1 MDIIQAIILAIVEG
15 ITEFLPISSTG
26 HLVLAAELLKI
37 PQTEF
42 VKSFEVIIQLGAIL
56 AVVILYFKRL
66 LTSRKLWP
74 IIALAFIPTA
84 IVGFTL
90 YPLIKGVLLG
100 NTQVTL
106 WALFLGG
113 IILII
118 WDLPSSARWRTTARQ
133 GKVLLD
139 DVEDLTYKKALL
151 VGVFQSLSV
160 VPGVSRAASTIIG
173 GLIVGLNRKAAVEMS
188 FFLAIPTMVAATAL
202 DLIKSDFS
210 FSANEWMILAIGFI
224 GAFITA
230 LFAVKFF
237 LKYIANH
244 TFVAF
249 GIYRIVLALLFW
261 IFVM

>member
-1 MDIIQAIILAIVEG
+1 MDIIQALILAVVEG

-56 AVVILYFKRL
+56 AIVLIYFKRL
-66 LTSRKLWP
+66 LQSRKLWP
-74 IIALAFIPTA
+74 IIILAFIPTA

-90 YPLIKGVLLG
+90 YPLIKSVLLG

-113 IILII
+113 IVLII
-118 WDLPSSARWRTTARQ
+118 WEFFYKEQPHHINE
-133 GKVLLD
+133 
-139 DVEDLTYKKALL
+139 VEKLTYKKALL
-151 VGVFQSLSV
+151 IGVFQSFSV

-173 GLIVGLNRKAAVEMS
+173 GLTVGLTRKAAVEMS
-188 FFLAIPTMVAATAL
+188 FFLAVPTMVAATGL
-202 DLIKSDFS
+202 DLIKSEFS
-210 FSANEWMILAIGFI
+210 FSANEWMVLAVGFI

-230 LFAVKFF
+230 MFAVKFF
-237 LKYIANH
+237 LQYIAKH

-249 GIYRIVLALLFW
+249 GIYRILLAIAFW

>member
-1 MDIIQAIILAIVEG
+1 MDIIQALILAVVEG

-56 AVVILYFKRL
+56 AIVLIYFKRL
-66 LTSRKLWP
+66 IQSRKLWL
-74 IIALAFIPTA
+74 IIILAFIPTA

-90 YPLIKGVLLG
+90 YPLIKSVLLG

-113 IILII
+113 IVLII
-118 WDLPSSARWRTTARQ
+118 WEFFYKEQPHHINE
-133 GKVLLD
+133 
-139 DVEDLTYKKALL
+139 VEKLTYKKALL
-151 VGVFQSLSV
+151 VGVFQSFSV

-173 GLIVGLNRKAAVEMS
+173 GLTVGLTRKAAVEMS
-188 FFLAIPTMVAATAL
+188 FFLAVPTMVAATGL
-202 DLIKSDFS
+202 DLIKSEFG
-210 FSANEWMILAIGFI
+210 FNANEWMILAVGFI

-230 LFAVKFF
+230 MFAVKFF
-237 LKYIANH
+237 LQYIAKH

-249 GIYRIVLALLFW
+249 GIYRILLAVAFW

>member
-1 MDIIQAIILAIVEG
+1 MDVIQAIILSIVEG

-26 HLVLAAELLKI
+26 HLVLVSELLNI

-56 AVVILYFKRL
+56 AIVLIYFKRL
-66 LTSRKLWP
+66 LQSRKLWP
-74 IIALAFIPTA
+74 IIILAFIPTA

-90 YPLIKGVLLG
+90 YPLIKSVLLG

-113 IILII
+113 IVLIV
-118 WDLPSSARWRTTARQ
+118 WEWFYLPAGRH
-133 GKVLLD
+133 GKEQPHHINE
-139 DVEDLTYKKALL
+139 VEKLTYKKALL
-151 VGVFQSLSV
+151 VGVFQSFSV

-173 GLIVGLNRKAAVEMS
+173 GLTVGLTRKAAVEMS
-188 FFLAIPTMVAATAL
+188 FFLAVPTMVAATGL
-202 DLIKSDFS
+202 DLIKSEFG
-210 FSANEWMILAIGFI
+210 FSAGEWGILAVGFI

-230 LFAVKFF
+230 LFAVRFF
-237 LKYIANH
+237 LQYIAKH

-249 GIYRIVLALLFW
+249 GIYRIVLALVFWLF
-261 IFVM
+261 VL

>member
-1 MDIIQAIILAIVEG
+1 MDILQSIILAIVEG

-26 HLVLAAELLKI
+26 HLVLVSELLKI

-56 AVVILYFKRL
+56 AIVLIYFNRL
-66 LTSRKLWP
+66 LKSRKLWP
-74 IIALAFIPTA
+74 IITLAFIPTA

-113 IILII
+113 IALIV
-118 WDLPSSARWRTTARQ
+118 WEKFYKEQPHHLAE
-133 GKVLLD
+133 
-139 DVEDLTYKKALL
+139 VEKLSYKKALL

-160 VPGVSRAASTIIG
+160 IPGVSRAASTIIG
-173 GLIVGLNRKAAVEMS
+173 GLTVGLTRKAAVEMS
-188 FFLAIPTMVAATAL
+188 FFLAIPTMVAATGL
-202 DLIKSDFS
+202 DLIRSEFS
-210 FSANEWMILAIGFI
+210 FSSNEWMLLAVGFI

-244 TFVAF
+244 TFVGF
-249 GIYRIVLALLFW
+249 GIYRIVLAIMFW
-261 IFVM
+261 VFVM

>member
-26 HLVLAAELLKI
+26 HLVLTAELLKI

-56 AVVILYFKRL
+56 AVVLIYFKRL

-90 YPLIKGVLLG
+90 YPIIKGVLLG
-100 NTQVTL
+100 NPQVTL

-113 IILII
+113 IALIVWERFYKEQPHHI
-118 WDLPSSARWRTTARQ
+118 N
-133 GKVLLD
+133 
-139 DVEDLTYKKALL
+139 DVEKLSYKKALL
-151 VGVFQSLSV
+151 VGVFQSMSV

-173 GLIVGLNRKAAVEMS
+173 GLTVGLTRKAAVEMS
-188 FFLAIPTMVAATAL
+188 FFLAIPTMVAATGL
-202 DLIKSDFS
+202 DLIRSEFS
-210 FSANEWMILAIGFI
+210 FSANEWMILAVGFI

-237 LKYIANH
+237 LRYIANH

-249 GIYRIVLALLFW
+249 GLYRILLAVVFW
-261 IFVM
+261 LFVM